1 MRLVV
6 GGNVRNIVEASG
18 VAFVKGKFGSFVL
31 NYMWIFFKA
40 MSSDLGKNLGF
51 WSKRENNLKEQL
63 NFTESRFVR
72 NCIWLVAS

>member
-63 NFTESRFVR
+63 NFTESRFLTK
-72 NCIWLVAS
+72 CI